1 MPDLGPHAS
10 FIIAAYAVTALAVG
24 ALIGFVLGEDRRQ
37 RRQLA
42 ELERQGITRRSAKPK
57 AETSA
62 TVKHAAKPRASRP
75 RAARKPKS

>member
-10 FIIAAYAVTALAVG
+10 FIVAAYAVTALAVG
-24 ALIGFVLGEDRRQ
+24 ALAGFVLGEDRRQ

-42 ELERQGITRRSAKPK
+42 ALERRGITRRSAKPK

-62 TVKHAAKPRASRP
+62 TAKQTPKPGASRR